1 MFLRGM
7 KMKKHVVK
15 ARLIIAL
22 TALVAFLSLFLTVSC
37 AKWNK
42 KNSEAESE
50 VETEK
55 IFLIT
60 DDTPNCSMT
69 ISDETFK
76 YLNKNDDYSYILDL
90 MDDYFNV
97 VINDEIE
104 PYVVYIKAVSEK
116 IDIILTIR
124 KRTWMKARSVRRRT
138 IPYCLPSGTA

>member
-42 KNSEAESE
+42 RNSEAESE

-116 IDIILTIR
+116 ID
-124 KRTWMKARSVRRRT
+124 AEVRLAQV
-138 IPYCLPSGTA
+138 Y

>member
-1 MFLRGM
+1 
-7 KMKKHVVK
+7 MKKHVVK

-42 KNSEAESE
+42 RNSEAESE

-90 MDDYFNV
+90 MDDYSDDDKQGVLVLHRKNGN
-97 VINDEIE
+97 IYCYERSGDSKKYLGKNDSDAAKE
-104 PYVVYIKAVSEK
+104 YVKRRFLTEK
-116 IDIILTIR
+116 HSRLITD
-124 KRTWMKARSVRRRT
+124 
-138 IPYCLPSGTA
+138 